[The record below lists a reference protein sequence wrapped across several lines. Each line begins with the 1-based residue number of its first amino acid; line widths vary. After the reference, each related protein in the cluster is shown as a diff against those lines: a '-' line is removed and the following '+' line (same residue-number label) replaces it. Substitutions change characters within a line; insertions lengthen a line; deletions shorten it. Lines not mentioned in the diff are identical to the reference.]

1 MITVFQIEKERDKLI
16 DYLYS
21 NKSINIIGIHSSKYY
36 NLDYESDC
44 NKLGLDFIQLTDA
57 KINFNPRENEIY
69 LLEIEVDSKL
79 EFNDLLNI
87 SKLRNFIKS
96 NDDKV
101 IKETNLGIIKEFL
114 NDFQNEDLIIITNC
128 EPNYIDMKIRRME
141 YLEHETYKLNNKM
154 NLTEEE
160 LNSLESMNKEFYE
173 IQKITSNL
181 IGNKFIFII
190 KSKGGINNGK

>member
-21 NKSINIIGIHSSKYY
+21 NESINSIGIHSSKYY
-36 NLDYESDC
+36 NLDYESNC

-101 IKETNLGIIKEFL
+101 IKETNLRIIKDFL
-114 NDFQNEDLIIITNC
+114 NNFQNEDLIIITNC

-141 YLEHETYKLNNKM
+141 YLEHETYKLNNKI

-160 LNSLESMNKEFYE
+160 LDSLESMNKEYYD
-173 IQKITSNL
+173 IQTITSNL
-181 IGNKFIFII
+181 IDNRFIFII
-190 KSKGGINNGK
+190 KSKGGNK

>member
-21 NKSINIIGIHSSKYY
+21 NESINIIGIHSSKYY
-36 NLDYESDC
+36 NLDYESSC

-87 SKLRNFIKS
+87 SKLRSFIKS

-101 IKETNLGIIKEFL
+101 IKKTNLGVIKEFL

-141 YLEHETYKLNNKM
+141 YLDHETYKLNNKM

-160 LNSLESMNKEFYE
+160 LDSLESMNKEFYE
-173 IQKITSNL
+173 IQTITSNL
-181 IGNKFIFII
+181 FGNKFIFII
-190 KSKGGINNGK
+190 KSKGGNK

>member
-1 MITVFQIEKERDKLI
+1 MITVFQIERERDKLI

-21 NKSINIIGIHSSKYY
+21 NESINSISIHSSKYY
-36 NLDYESDC
+36 NLVYESNC

-79 EFNDLLNI
+79 EFNNILNI
-87 SKLRNFIKS
+87 SKLRSFIKS

-114 NDFQNEDLIIITNC
+114 NGFQNEDLIIITNC

-154 NLTEEE
+154 NLIEEE
-160 LNSLESMNKEFYE
+160 LNNLESMNKEFYE
-173 IQKITSNL
+173 IRTITSNL
-181 IGNKFIFII
+181 LGNKFIFII
-190 KSKGGINNGK
+190 KSKGGNK

>member
-1 MITVFQIEKERDKLI
+1 M
-16 DYLYS
+16 
-21 NKSINIIGIHSSKYY
+21 N
-36 NLDYESDC
+36 
-44 NKLGLDFIQLTDA
+44 FIQLTDT

-79 EFNDLLNI
+79 EFNNLLNI
-87 SKLRNFIKS
+87 SKLKSFIKY

-101 IKETNLGIIKEFL
+101 IKETNLGIIKDFL
-114 NDFQNEDLIIITNC
+114 NNFQNEDLIIITNC

-160 LNSLESMNKEFYE
+160 LDSLEYMNKEYYD
-173 IQKITSNL
+173 IQTITSNL
-181 IGNKFIFII
+181 IDNRFIFII
-190 KSKGGINNGK
+190 KSKGGNK